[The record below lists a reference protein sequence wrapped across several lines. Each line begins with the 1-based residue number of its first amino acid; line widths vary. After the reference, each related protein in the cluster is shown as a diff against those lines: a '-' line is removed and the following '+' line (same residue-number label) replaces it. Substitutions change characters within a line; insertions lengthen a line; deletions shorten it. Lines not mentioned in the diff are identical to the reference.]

1 MSGKEQIMEETRDKI
16 QNWLM
21 NEGWQIAEQTHPDFE
36 WLIRAEDAGGRRIL
50 VGQNKA
56 KSDQIHL
63 EARVDLADEHH
74 KLFETLPA
82 DKRRETLWRLRFR
95 LLAMNVDFVGVAE
108 PMQSVL
114 LTQRIYLDGLTKDAF
129 LQRFLIVRN
138 AVITVIWSIIQYL
151 EDVEP
156 PAESAEPK
164 NKKRS
169 EKGKQSKRKKQA

>member
-1 MSGKEQIMEETRDKI
+1 MGETRDKI

-21 NEGWQIAEQTHPDFE
+21 NEGWQIAEQPHPDVE
-36 WLIRAEDAGGRRIL
+36 WLIQAEDVGKRRIL
-50 VGQNKA
+50 VGQNKIRL
-56 KSDQIHL
+56 DQIHL
-63 EARVDLADEHH
+63 EARVNLAEEHQ
-74 KLFETLPA
+74 KMFETLSA
-82 DKRRETLWRLRFR
+82 DRRREILWNLRFR

-114 LTQRIYLDGLTKDAF
+114 LTQRLYLDGLTKDNF

-156 PAESAEPK
+156 PAESTEPTK
-164 NKKRS
+164 H
-169 EKGKQSKRKKQA
+169 